1 MAIEFYTV
9 LSNILSTQLSEQNIT
24 AKKAEAIKDGLF
36 AGIRTNLAG
45 HSVYF
50 KSTTAK
56 DKTADRH
63 KAICSAFDG
72 FNHAELM
79 AKYEIGHAW
88 LLKILK
94 RGGCNEK
101 AF

>member
-1 MAIEFYTV
+1 MTIEFYTV
-9 LSNILSTQLSEQNIT
+9 LSNILNAQLSEQNIT
-24 AKKAEAIKDGLF
+24 AKKAQSIKEGLL
-36 AGIRTNLAG
+36 AGIRNNLAG
-45 HSVYF
+45 HSFYF

-63 KAICSAFDG
+63 KAICAEFDG

-94 RGGCNEK
+94 RGGHG
-101 AF
+101 